1 MLLPHWANIRVGEGL
16 SWPPHKLL
24 TPDMTRSAPAAPQF
38 YTQLRFFSH
47 AHNCATDGENSQT
60 VEIETGRWRVRSVI
74 KGNPLPISAL
84 HVY

>member
-47 AHNCATDGENSQT
+47 APLTEKILKLLRLRPGDGEY
-60 VEIETGRWRVRSVI
+60 G
-74 KGNPLPISAL
+74 LL
-84 HVY
+84 